1 MGDPPQ
7 EPGDRDRTVAPDALV
22 DLIVRQVPDTV
33 VWSLDRDLR
42 FTASLGAGLEAMGLK
57 PNEVV
62 GLHVSVIAGP
72 DNPEVYEA
80 HERALA
86 GEQVT
91 YESHVIGRHYQ
102 ASVRPLYDD
111 SGEVVGVT
119 GIAFDVTE
127 RVDAQRALD
136 EARLELERRVE
147 RRTAE
152 LKEANARLEREI
164 EQREQTLDRLR
175 MTEFALDAAGDG
187 MFVVDDAGRI
197 IDVNAT
203 ACERTGFSRDELLAM
218 TVHDID
224 PEFPADRWPTFWRRL
239 RRRGTDTT
247 ETKHRRRDGT
257 TIPVEVQIS
266 RFEYGDRAYGIG
278 FVRDISDRLTQQAR
292 VRELAS
298 RLRFVIESNPG
309 VVYSFDAETFAV
321 DFISPSVADVLG
333 HGPDAFL
340 GSADFWLS
348 LLHPDDRDSVRD
360 TTPALMETGQNA
372 VEYRIRHADGRWVWV
387 RDEARVTRGPDG
399 RPAQVV
405 GSFFDITD
413 RKEAE
418 GQLRLLTGVVE
429 QVGDAV
435 LITDADTQHPRI
447 VYANAA
453 ACGLSGYGPDELVG
467 EPPMKLN
474 GPRTDRQ
481 LHRRVLDA
489 VTAGQTYRGDVVH
502 TRKDGSDYD
511 AEGQVFPLRDDRGE
525 TTHFVSIYRD
535 VTEQRRSSE
544 RLRLLTS
551 VVEQI
556 TEGVIIGTAVF
567 DPPGPEV
574 VYVNPKLVE
583 MLGYPREELIGGTPV
598 MMYPPHRRAQM
609 LEQVLDTLRTGRP
622 FRGERV
628 HQRKDGST
636 YHVDVHVFP
645 LRDASG
651 ATTHLVGIYRD
662 ITAARQT
669 RDRLRLLQTAVEQV
683 GDAVVITDAAID
695 RPGPRIV
702 YVNPAF
708 ERLTGYTAEELR
720 GKTPR
725 LLQGPRSDRRTLD
738 RARDALAAGHA
749 FHGEI
754 TNYRK
759 DRSPYVMEWHIFP
772 LRNDAGRLT
781 HWVSIQRDV
790 TERRRAEAIAQQHR
804 EELAHVGRLSTLG
817 ELASGL
823 AHELNQPLTAIGNYA
838 EGALRRLD
846 RGGRGR
852 DAAIREALERING
865 QRTHA
870 SEVVGR
876 LRSFV
881 GKRETRRSA
890 VALSELVCEAVSL
903 AEHELREHQVEVRLE
918 LNDDL
923 PPINI
928 DRVQVEQVV
937 LNLVR
942 NATEA
947 MQAVGPSDRLLVIT
961 TTGEPGRQRIT
972 IRDRGPGVGAAE
984 LDRLFLPFFSTKD
997 HGMGIGLNISQSLIE
1012 SHGGRLT
1019 AARNADGPGM
1029 TFTIELPA

>member
-544 RLRLLTS
+544 RL
-551 VVEQI
+551 
-556 TEGVIIGTAVF
+556 
-567 DPPGPEV
+567 
-574 VYVNPKLVE
+574 
-583 MLGYPREELIGGTPV
+583 
-598 MMYPPHRRAQM
+598 
-609 LEQVLDTLRTGRP
+609 
-622 FRGERV
+622 
-628 HQRKDGST
+628 
-636 YHVDVHVFP
+636 
-645 LRDASG
+645 
-651 ATTHLVGIYRD
+651 
-662 ITAARQT
+662 
-669 RDRLRLLQTAVEQV
+669 
-683 GDAVVITDAAID
+683 
-695 RPGPRIV
+695 
-702 YVNPAF
+702 
-708 ERLTGYTAEELR
+708 TGYTAEELR